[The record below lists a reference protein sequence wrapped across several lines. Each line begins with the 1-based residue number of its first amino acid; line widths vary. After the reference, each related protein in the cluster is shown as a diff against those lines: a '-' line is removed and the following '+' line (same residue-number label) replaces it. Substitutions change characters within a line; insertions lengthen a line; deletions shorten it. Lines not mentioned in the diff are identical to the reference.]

1 MVTSLLMLY
10 SKSAEYAI
18 QAMIYL
24 AEKKSEKPVM
34 IHVIAKEYG
43 IPSQFLSKIMQT
55 LVKQKLIKA
64 TRGRNGGINLAKPAT
79 EIYLNDIVY
88 AVDGLPPDKEQCVVG
103 LDLCSD
109 DTPCPLHEQWK
120 PIRHQ
125 LRHMLESESL
135 DHLAKRV
142 IEKRNLMKS

>member
-1 MVTSLLMLY
+1 MLY

-24 AEKKSEKPVM
+24 AENKSDKPIM
-34 IHVIAKEYG
+34 IREIATAYG

-55 LVKQKLIKA
+55 LVKQRFIKA
-64 TRGRNGGINLAKPAT
+64 TRGRKGGINLAKPAR
-79 EIYLNDIVY
+79 EIYLNQIVY
-88 AVDGLPPDKEQCVVG
+88 AIDGIPPEQEQCVIG

-125 LRHMLESESL
+125 LRHMLELESL
-135 DHLAKRV
+135 DGLAKRV
-142 IEKRNLMKS
+142 MDKRNKINI

>member
-1 MVTSLLMLY
+1 MFY

-24 AEKKSEKPVM
+24 AENKPDKPVM
-34 IHVIAKEYG
+34 IHKIAKEYG
-43 IPSQFLSKIMQT
+43 IPSQFLSKIMQI

-88 AVDGLPPDKEQCVVG
+88 AVDGLPPDREQCVVG

-109 DTPCPLHEQWK
+109 DMPCPLHHQWK
-120 PIRHQ
+120 PIRDQ
-125 LRHMLESESL
+125 LKQMLQSESL
-135 DHLAKRV
+135 EHLAKRV
-142 IEKRNLMKS
+142 IEKRRLMHL

>member
-24 AEKKSEKPVM
+24 AEHKPDKPVM
-34 IHVIAKEYG
+34 IHKIAKEYG
-43 IPSQFLSKIMQT
+43 IPSQFLSKIMQS
-55 LVKQKLIKA
+55 LVKQRLVKA
-64 TRGRNGGINLAKPAT
+64 TRGRNGGINLAKSAK
-79 EIYLNDIVY
+79 EIFLNDIIF
-88 AVDGLPPDKEQCVVG
+88 AIDGLPPDKEQCVVG

-125 LRHMLESESL
+125 LRHMLDSESL
-135 DHLAKRV
+135 EHLAKRV
-142 IEKRNLMKS
+142 IEKRKIMRS

>member
-1 MVTSLLMLY
+1 MLY

-24 AEKKSEKPVM
+24 AELKSEKPVM
-34 IHVIAKEYG
+34 IREIAEAYG

-55 LVKQKLIKA
+55 LVKQRLIKA
-64 TRGRNGGINLAKPAT
+64 TRGRKGGINLNKPAR
-79 EIYLNDIVY
+79 EIYLNQIVY
-88 AVDGLPPDKEQCVVG
+88 AIDGIPPEQEQCVIG

-125 LRHMLESESL
+125 LRHMLELESL
-135 DHLAKRV
+135 DGLAKRV
-142 IEKRNLMKS
+142 MDKRNKINI